1 MKKGKRGF
9 TLVEVA
15 IFLAI
20 TGVLFIGI
28 TVGVQNS
35 VYQQRRNDSVQS
47 FIEFLR
53 NVYSEVENV
62 QNSVP
67 EGRSEKAIYG
77 KLVTFGESMDLA
89 RQNIGEQEQKIFTYT
104 VLGDVGMPS
113 GEVLTVLGHGEGGLN
128 ADVVYEGKLVGYPET
143 FIPKWG
149 STINPSCPT
158 GSGCDYSPLKASLL
172 VVRHPSSG
180 VVYTYYKSGAIEVN
194 KSLRDGVSPVL
205 DLSGFVL
212 QQVDFCVNPEGRAG
226 VDDRVDVRIVNR
238 AHNASAIEQVPDYD
252 NLCGARKI

>member
-1 MKKGKRGF
+1 MKKGRRGF

-20 TGVLFIGI
+20 TGILFIGI

-77 KLVTFGESMDLA
+77 KLVTFGESLDLEYNGTGD
-89 RQNIGEQEQKIFTYT
+89 QDKMFVYT
-104 VLGDVGMPS
+104 VVGDVGSPS
-113 GEVLTVLGHGEGGLN
+113 GDT
-128 ADVVYEGKLVGYPET
+128 LVALKDLHTDILYNGQLMGYPET

-149 STINPSCPT
+149 STIDPACPS
-158 GSGCDYSPLKASLL
+158 GSGCDYKPLKASLL

-180 VVYTYYKSGAIEVN
+180 VVYTYYKSGVIDVN
-194 KSLRDGVSPVL
+194 ALRKSGASVILGDF
-205 DLSGFVL
+205 SGFGL
-212 QQVDFCVNPEGRAG
+212 QQVDFCVNPEGRAN
-226 VDDRVDVRIVNR
+226 VDDRMDVRIVNR